1 MRGIANITDLV
12 NGFRYSKVL
21 FASVKLG
28 IFDTLAQH
36 KNGLAVQELAKKLPN
51 QTFETT
57 DGLSRLLRCCVS
69 LDLLSMDA
77 ENRFSVLPET
87 RKHLTTSSP
96 QSLVGY
102 INHSNDM
109 LYPLWQNL
117 EASVVSG
124 STCWKESFG
133 FIEGGDRAK
142 AFEHIYHGP
151 EGAKRFQRAM
161 ESAVNM
167 SAPQI
172 VKMVQLDW
180 VSGILDLGGS
190 TGRFCSHFLDANPR
204 CQRAMVFD
212 LPHIVDLA
220 QDMRKDVPINHRVE
234 FLKGSFFDPLPEL
247 PGEINTILLS
257 RILHDW
263 DDPTCEIIL
272 KNVHAALVKSKA
284 RRAGVVIFDMLFEDD
299 TKVTPKDTAI
309 QDVNM
314 LVQTGGRERSVS
326 ELTCLLEK
334 SNFTDIQVHRTGD
347 LQDVTVAFC
356 K

>member
-1 MRGIANITDLV
+1 MSGIANIVELV
-12 NGFRYSKVL
+12 NGFRFSKVM

-36 KNGLAVQELAKKLPN
+36 PNGLAVQKLAKELPN

-69 LDLLSMDA
+69 LNLLSID
-77 ENRFSVLPET
+77 NQKRFSVLPDT
-87 RKHLTTSSP
+87 RKYLTTSSP
-96 QSLVGY
+96 QSWVGY

-124 STCWKESFG
+124 ATCWKESFG
-133 FIEGGDRAK
+133 FLEGGDRAK

-161 ESAVNM
+161 ESIVNT
-167 SAPQI
+167 SATQI
-172 VKMVQLDW
+172 LKMVQLDW

-190 TGRFCSHFLDANPR
+190 TGRFSSYFLDAKPR
-204 CQRAMVFD
+204 CQRAIVFD

-220 QDMRKDVPINHRVE
+220 QDMRKDVPINDRVE
-234 FLKGSFFDPLPEL
+234 FLTGSFFEPLPEL
-247 PGEINTILLS
+247 PGEINAILLS

-263 DDPTCEIIL
+263 DDSTCEVIL
-272 KNVHAALVKSKA
+272 KNANAALVKSKA
-284 RRAGVVIFDMLFEDD
+284 RRAGVLIFDMLFKDD
-299 TKVTPKDTAI
+299 TKVTPKNTAI

-314 LVQTGGRERSVS
+314 LVQTVS
-326 ELTCLLEK
+326 LICRFYPIRNV
-334 SNFTDIQVHRTGD
+334 S
-347 LQDVTVAFC
+347 
-356 K
+356 

>member
-1 MRGIANITDLV
+1 MRGIAHITELV
-12 NGFRYSKVL
+12 NGFRCSKVL

-36 KNGLAVQELAKKLPN
+36 PDGLAVQELAKMLPN

-57 DGLSRLLRCCVS
+57 DGLARLLRGCVS
-69 LDLLSMDA
+69 LSLLSMDGQK
-77 ENRFSVLPET
+77 RFSVLPDT
-87 RKHLTTSSP
+87 KTYLTTSSP
-96 QSLVGY
+96 QSWVGY

-117 EASVVSG
+117 EASAVSG
-124 STCWKESFG
+124 LTCWKESFG
-133 FIEGGDRAK
+133 FLEGGDRAK

-161 ESAVNM
+161 ESTVNTT
-167 SAPQI
+167 APQI
-172 VKMVQLDW
+172 LDAVQFDW
-180 VSGILDLGGS
+180 ITGVLDLGGS
-190 TGRFCSHFLDANPR
+190 TGRFCTHYLDANPR

-220 QDMRKDVPINHRVE
+220 QEMRKDVPINDRVE
-234 FLKGSFFDPLPEL
+234 FIKGSFFDPLPEL
-247 PGEINTILLS
+247 PGEINAICLS

-263 DDPTCEIIL
+263 DDPTCETIL
-272 KNVHAALVKSKA
+272 KNAHAALVKSKA
-284 RRAGVVIFDMLFEDD
+284 RRAGIVIFDMLFEDD
-299 TKVTPKDTAI
+299 TKVTSKDTVI
-309 QDVNM
+309 QDINM

-326 ELTCLLEK
+326 ELSHLLEK
-334 SNFTDIQVHRTGD
+334 SNFTDIQVHRTGSS
-347 LQDVTVAFC
+347 LDVTIAFC